1 MEATK
6 FTADSAGLHVVIYP
20 GDNKILI
27 AMSLDDAAVNDS
39 DKNLAGF
46 AIWRKYDGK
55 PEQNLPNR
63 IGFTVGVNNATTAAT
78 REWTDSDKAPFQKF
92 RWVDVPAD
100 GFDVPI
106 TYRVQALYFTG
117 QGFATRPGPEVSL
130 RVEPVRRRFA
140 KFQPAFTRGYI
151 ASQAY
156 TDKFQNRDIRPPGP
170 KQPDFDTKP
179 FEAQYAWLGADARL
193 QLFDFIADCE
203 KDTTAKV
210 DVFAYDLDEPDV
222 IAAICRMGKEGRLR
236 AILDNADLHS
246 KPDKSGVFP
255 IEVDAAK
262 MIIAAA
268 GAANVRQGKFARY
281 QHNKVFIKRDHA
293 GNAQRVIFGS
303 MNFSVRGVY
312 VQANNV
318 IVVDDANVAA
328 MFAKAFDNAFTN
340 NVKAPPFQADP
351 ISNGYMVGAAAAT
364 ADLPKFSLALSPHK
378 NFSVSLG
385 PMSDRIRHAT
395 SSVFFAVMEPTGQGP
410 VLASLRTI
418 AAQPTVFSYG
428 TVETNKGLAV
438 QSPDGEMGIMTS
450 FAALIKNVPEPF
462 KQEFS
467 GGAGMHIHDKFV
479 VVDFNAAN
487 PVVFTGS
494 SNLAAGG
501 EQANGDSLA
510 MIEDAAVA
518 SMFAIEAVAL
528 FDHFHFRKAMQQV
541 TTKQPPLTLWYPGKP
556 NAPNAWWKSYYDPK
570 RIQMRDRYLFAD
582 LPLPPGL
589 AATKNVDWSAVDAA
603 APPKKGGGAS
613 PAAPAKSAP
622 AKKAPVKKAPA
633 KKTPAKKAAA
643 KKSSK
648 KAAAKKASSK
658 KVSGKK
664 KTPVRK
670 KAAKA
675 KKAPVK
681 RKVTKKK
688 VREEEKSDDEEEKH
702 REEASEE
709 ANLIRQESF

>member
-1 MEATK
+1 M
-6 FTADSAGLHVVIYP
+6 
-20 GDNKILI
+20 
-27 AMSLDDAAVNDS
+27 
-39 DKNLAGF
+39 
-46 AIWRKYDGK
+46 
-55 PEQNLPNR
+55 PNR
-63 IGFTVGVNNATTAAT
+63 ISFTVGVNNATTAET

-117 QGFATRPGPEVSL
+117 QGSATKPGPEVTV
-130 RVEPVRRRFA
+130 RAEPVRRRFA

-156 TDKFQNRDIRPPGP
+156 TDKFQNRDIRPAGP
-170 KQPDFDTKP
+170 KQPDFDTRP
-179 FEAQYAWLGADARL
+179 FGAQYTWLGADARL

-203 KDTTAKV
+203 KDTTARV

-222 IAAICRMGKEGRLR
+222 IAAICKMGKEGRLR

-255 IEVDAAK
+255 VEVDAAK

-318 IVVDDANVAA
+318 IVVDDPNVAG
-328 MFAKAFDNAFTN
+328 MFAKAFDNAFAN

-351 ISNGYMVGAAAAT
+351 ISQGYMVGSATAT
-364 ADLPKFSLALSPHK
+364 ADLPKFSLGLSPHK
-378 NFSVSLG
+378 SFSVSLG
-385 PMSDRIRHAT
+385 PMSDRIRKAT

-438 QSPDGEMGIMTS
+438 QSPDGEMGVMTS
-450 FAALIKNVPEPF
+450 FAALTKNVPAPF

-510 MIEDAAVA
+510 MIEDASVA
-518 SMFAIEAVAL
+518 SMFAIEAVAM

-541 TTKQPPLTLWYPGKP
+541 TTQQPPLTLWYPGQ
-556 NAPNAWWKSYYDPK
+556 AERTGRVVEVVLRSETDP
-570 RIQMRDRYLFAD
+570 DAG
-582 LPLPPGL
+582 PLS
-589 AATKNVDWSAVDAA
+589 VRRSAA
-603 APPKKGGGAS
+603 AGRPRRDQERRLVGGRCRRTA
-613 PAAPAKSAP
+613 
-622 AKKAPVKKAPA
+622 
-633 KKTPAKKAAA
+633 
-643 KKSSK
+643 
-648 KAAAKKASSK
+648 
-658 KVSGKK
+658 
-664 KTPVRK
+664 
-670 KAAKA
+670 
-675 KKAPVK
+675 
-681 RKVTKKK
+681 
-688 VREEEKSDDEEEKH
+688 
-702 REEASEE
+702 
-709 ANLIRQESF
+709 QEGR